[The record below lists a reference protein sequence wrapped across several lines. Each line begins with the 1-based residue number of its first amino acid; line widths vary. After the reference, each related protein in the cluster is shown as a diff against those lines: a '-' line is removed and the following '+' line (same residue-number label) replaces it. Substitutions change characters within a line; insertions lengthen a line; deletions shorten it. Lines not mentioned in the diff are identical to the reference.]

1 MKHVFDN
8 WDWGKCILMK
18 DWISKNRKR
27 QETKLMKQLKA
38 VENIKVL
45 WERRKGN
52 KKKQFSVKFPIKFI
66 HRYDNKWIVD
76 IHDEMIETT
85 YNVIARCFI
94 KKWGNNLYEKGS
106 IKTVLQEEEFMRFL
120 EELKIEN
127 PRKLFNEMR
136 FLEEL

>member
-1 MKHVFDN
+1 VKHVFDN

-52 KKKQFSVKFPIKFI
+52 KKK
-66 HRYDNKWIVD
+66 
-76 IHDEMIETT
+76 
-85 YNVIARCFI
+85 
-94 KKWGNNLYEKGS
+94 
-106 IKTVLQEEEFMRFL
+106 
-120 EELKIEN
+120 
-127 PRKLFNEMR
+127 
-136 FLEEL
+136 